1 MARPAALADLRE
13 QAQPS
18 CSACCSNSKRWGSM
32 FRLCFSNWAFT
43 SPMAARLLTPRRPTS
58 RCLTSRWSRRL
69 RTAPTDTVPPS
80 LYYTSAHGAGGESK
94 PLVIHCSDPR
104 YQPHFQEFLQTGL
117 GLAHYALIAVPGGP
131 HCLTLSD
138 YLPKFAWA
146 GWRWVKVMERVA
158 QPERIILIAHD
169 DCRWYVTMGF

>member
-1 MARPAALADLRE
+1 
-13 QAQPS
+13 
-18 CSACCSNSKRWGSM
+18 
-32 FRLCFSNWAFT
+32 
-43 SPMAARLLTPRRPTS
+43 
-58 RCLTSRWSRRL
+58 
-69 RTAPTDTVPPS
+69 V
-80 LYYTSAHGAGGESK
+80 YYTSAHGAGSESK

-169 DCRWYVTMGF
+169 DCRWYVSMGFVSAMTKLRERQIEDLKTARTELVERFSTKVDLYYARLEGDHAVFENL

>member
-1 MARPAALADLRE
+1 
-13 QAQPS
+13 
-18 CSACCSNSKRWGSM
+18 
-32 FRLCFSNWAFT
+32 
-43 SPMAARLLTPRRPTS
+43 
-58 RCLTSRWSRRL
+58 
-69 RTAPTDTVPPS
+69 V
-80 LYYTSAHGAGGESK
+80 YYTSAHGAGGESK

-169 DCRWYVTMGF
+169 DCRWYVSMGFVSAMTKLRERQIEDLKTARTELVERFSTKVDLYYARLEGDHAVFENL

>member
-1 MARPAALADLRE
+1 M
-13 QAQPS
+13 
-18 CSACCSNSKRWGSM
+18 
-32 FRLCFSNWAFT
+32 
-43 SPMAARLLTPRRPTS
+43 
-58 RCLTSRWSRRL
+58 
-69 RTAPTDTVPPS
+69 PPS
-80 LYYTSAHGAGGESK
+80 VYYTSAHGAGGESK

-169 DCRWYVTMGF
+169 DCRWYVSMGFVSAMTRLRERQIEDLKTARTELVERFSTKVDLYYARLEGDHAVFENL

>member
-1 MARPAALADLRE
+1 
-13 QAQPS
+13 
-18 CSACCSNSKRWGSM
+18 
-32 FRLCFSNWAFT
+32 
-43 SPMAARLLTPRRPTS
+43 
-58 RCLTSRWSRRL
+58 
-69 RTAPTDTVPPS
+69 VPPS
-80 LYYTSAHGAGGESK
+80 VYYTSAHGAGGESK

-169 DCRWYVTMGF
+169 DCRWYVSMGFVSAMTRLRERQIEDLKTARTELVERFSTKVDLYYARLEGDHAVFENL

>member
-1 MARPAALADLRE
+1 M
-13 QAQPS
+13 
-18 CSACCSNSKRWGSM
+18 
-32 FRLCFSNWAFT
+32 
-43 SPMAARLLTPRRPTS
+43 
-58 RCLTSRWSRRL
+58 
-69 RTAPTDTVPPS
+69 PPS
-80 LYYTSAHGAGGESK
+80 VYYTSAHGAGGESK

-169 DCRWYVTMGF
+169 DCRWYVSMGFVSAMTKLRERQIEDLKTARTELVERFSTKVDLYYARLEGDHAVFENL

>member
-1 MARPAALADLRE
+1 M
-13 QAQPS
+13 
-18 CSACCSNSKRWGSM
+18 
-32 FRLCFSNWAFT
+32 
-43 SPMAARLLTPRRPTS
+43 
-58 RCLTSRWSRRL
+58 
-69 RTAPTDTVPPS
+69 PPS

-104 YQPHFQEFLQTGL
+104 YQPHFQEFLETGL
-117 GLAHYALIAVPGGP
+117 GLVHYALIAVPGGP

-169 DCRWYVTMGF
+169 DCRWYVTMGFVSAAASLRDRQIADLKTARKALAERFKTAVDCYYARLEADHAVFEKLSV

>member
-1 MARPAALADLRE
+1 
-13 QAQPS
+13 
-18 CSACCSNSKRWGSM
+18 
-32 FRLCFSNWAFT
+32 
-43 SPMAARLLTPRRPTS
+43 
-58 RCLTSRWSRRL
+58 
-69 RTAPTDTVPPS
+69 VPPS

-104 YQPHFQEFLQTGL
+104 YQPHFQEFVETGL

-138 YLPKFAWA
+138 FLPKFAWA
-146 GWRWVKVMERVA
+146 GWRWVKVMETVA

-169 DCRWYVTMGF
+169 DCRWYVSMGFVSATTSLRERQIADLKTAREALAERFNRKVDLYYARLEGDHAVFENLSG

>member
-1 MARPAALADLRE
+1 M
-13 QAQPS
+13 
-18 CSACCSNSKRWGSM
+18 
-32 FRLCFSNWAFT
+32 
-43 SPMAARLLTPRRPTS
+43 
-58 RCLTSRWSRRL
+58 
-69 RTAPTDTVPPS
+69 
-80 LYYTSAHGAGGESK
+80 
-94 PLVIHCSDPR
+94 IHCSDPR

-169 DCRWYVTMGF
+169 DCRWYVSMGFVSAMTRLRERQIEDLKTARTELVERFSTKVDLYYARLEGDHAVFENL

>member
-1 MARPAALADLRE
+1 
-13 QAQPS
+13 
-18 CSACCSNSKRWGSM
+18 
-32 FRLCFSNWAFT
+32 
-43 SPMAARLLTPRRPTS
+43 
-58 RCLTSRWSRRL
+58 
-69 RTAPTDTVPPS
+69 VPPS
-80 LYYTSAHGAGGESK
+80 VYYTSAHGAGSESK

-169 DCRWYVTMGF
+169 DCRWYVSMGFVSAMTKLRERQIEDLKTARTELVERFSTKVDLYYARLEGDHAVFENL

>member
-1 MARPAALADLRE
+1 M
-13 QAQPS
+13 
-18 CSACCSNSKRWGSM
+18 
-32 FRLCFSNWAFT
+32 
-43 SPMAARLLTPRRPTS
+43 
-58 RCLTSRWSRRL
+58 
-69 RTAPTDTVPPS
+69 PPS
-80 LYYTSAHGAGGESK
+80 VYYTSAHGAGSESK

-169 DCRWYVTMGF
+169 DCRWYVSMGFVSAMTKLRERQIEDLKTARTELVERFSTKVDLYYARLEGDHAVFENL

>member
-1 MARPAALADLRE
+1 M
-13 QAQPS
+13 
-18 CSACCSNSKRWGSM
+18 
-32 FRLCFSNWAFT
+32 
-43 SPMAARLLTPRRPTS
+43 
-58 RCLTSRWSRRL
+58 
-69 RTAPTDTVPPS
+69 PPS
-80 LYYTSAHGAGGESK
+80 VYYTSAHGAGGESK

-104 YQPHFQEFLQTGL
+104 YQPHFQEFLETGL

-169 DCRWYVTMGF
+169 DCRWYVSMGFVSGAMSLRERQIADLKTARKALAERFSTTVDLYYARLEADHAVFEKLSV

>member
-1 MARPAALADLRE
+1 M
-13 QAQPS
+13 
-18 CSACCSNSKRWGSM
+18 
-32 FRLCFSNWAFT
+32 
-43 SPMAARLLTPRRPTS
+43 
-58 RCLTSRWSRRL
+58 
-69 RTAPTDTVPPS
+69 PPS
-80 LYYTSAHGAGGESK
+80 VYYTSAHGASGETK

-104 YQPHFQEFLQTGL
+104 YQPHFQEFLETGL

-169 DCRWYVTMGF
+169 DCRWYISMGFVSAAASLRDRQIADLKTARTALAERYGAKVDLYYARLEGDHAVFENLSA

>member
-1 MARPAALADLRE
+1 M
-13 QAQPS
+13 
-18 CSACCSNSKRWGSM
+18 
-32 FRLCFSNWAFT
+32 
-43 SPMAARLLTPRRPTS
+43 
-58 RCLTSRWSRRL
+58 
-69 RTAPTDTVPPS
+69 
-80 LYYTSAHGAGGESK
+80 YYTSAHGAGGESK

-169 DCRWYVTMGF
+169 DCRWYVSMGFVSAMTRLRERQIEDLKTARTELVERFSTKVDLYYARLEGDHAVFENL

>member
-1 MARPAALADLRE
+1 M
-13 QAQPS
+13 
-18 CSACCSNSKRWGSM
+18 
-32 FRLCFSNWAFT
+32 
-43 SPMAARLLTPRRPTS
+43 
-58 RCLTSRWSRRL
+58 
-69 RTAPTDTVPPS
+69 
-80 LYYTSAHGAGGESK
+80 YYTSAHGAGGESK

-104 YQPHFQEFLQTGL
+104 YQPHFQEFLETGL

-169 DCRWYVTMGF
+169 DCRWYVSMGFVSAMTRLRERQIEDLKTARTELVERFSTKVDLYYARLEGDHAVFENLSA

>member
-1 MARPAALADLRE
+1 M
-13 QAQPS
+13 PS
-18 CSACCSNSKRWGSM
+18 
-32 FRLCFSNWAFT
+32 
-43 SPMAARLLTPRRPTS
+43 P
-58 RCLTSRWSRRL
+58 
-69 RTAPTDTVPPS
+69 
-80 LYYTSAHGAGGESK
+80 LYYTSGRGAGGESK

-169 DCRWYVTMGF
+169 DCRWYVSMGFVSAMTKLRERQIEDLKTARTELVERFSTKVDLYYARLEGDHAVFENL

>member
-1 MARPAALADLRE
+1 M
-13 QAQPS
+13 
-18 CSACCSNSKRWGSM
+18 
-32 FRLCFSNWAFT
+32 
-43 SPMAARLLTPRRPTS
+43 
-58 RCLTSRWSRRL
+58 
-69 RTAPTDTVPPS
+69 
-80 LYYTSAHGAGGESK
+80 
-94 PLVIHCSDPR
+94 IHCSDPR

-169 DCRWYVTMGF
+169 DCRWYVSMGFVSAMTKLRERQIEDLKTARTELVERFSTKVDLYYARLEGDHAVFENL

>member
-1 MARPAALADLRE
+1 M
-13 QAQPS
+13 
-18 CSACCSNSKRWGSM
+18 
-32 FRLCFSNWAFT
+32 
-43 SPMAARLLTPRRPTS
+43 
-58 RCLTSRWSRRL
+58 
-69 RTAPTDTVPPS
+69 
-80 LYYTSAHGAGGESK
+80 YYTSAHGAGGESK

-169 DCRWYVTMGF
+169 DCRWYVSMGFVSAMTKLRERQIEDLKTARTELVERFSTKVDLYYARLEGDHAVFENL

>member
-1 MARPAALADLRE
+1 M
-13 QAQPS
+13 
-18 CSACCSNSKRWGSM
+18 
-32 FRLCFSNWAFT
+32 
-43 SPMAARLLTPRRPTS
+43 
-58 RCLTSRWSRRL
+58 
-69 RTAPTDTVPPS
+69 PPS

-104 YQPHFQEFLQTGL
+104 YQPHFQEFLETGL
-117 GLAHYALIAVPGGP
+117 GLPHYALIAVPGGP

-146 GWRWVKVMERVA
+146 GWRWVKVMHRVA

-169 DCRWYVTMGF
+169 DCRWYVTMGFASGTTGLRERQVADLKTARTALAERYGAKVDLYYARLEGDHAVFENLSV

>member
-1 MARPAALADLRE
+1 M
-13 QAQPS
+13 
-18 CSACCSNSKRWGSM
+18 
-32 FRLCFSNWAFT
+32 
-43 SPMAARLLTPRRPTS
+43 
-58 RCLTSRWSRRL
+58 
-69 RTAPTDTVPPS
+69 PPS

-104 YQPHFQEFLQTGL
+104 YQPHFQEFLETGL

-158 QPERIILIAHD
+158 RPERIILIAHD
-169 DCRWYVTMGF
+169 DCRWYSSMGYVSGATSLRERQIADLKTARTALAERYGAKVDLYYARLEGDHAVFENLSG

>member
-1 MARPAALADLRE
+1 
-13 QAQPS
+13 
-18 CSACCSNSKRWGSM
+18 
-32 FRLCFSNWAFT
+32 
-43 SPMAARLLTPRRPTS
+43 
-58 RCLTSRWSRRL
+58 
-69 RTAPTDTVPPS
+69 
-80 LYYTSAHGAGGESK
+80 
-94 PLVIHCSDPR
+94 VIHCSDPR

-169 DCRWYVTMGF
+169 DCRWYVSMGFVSAMTKLRERQIEDLKTARTELVERFSTKVDLYYARLEGDHAVFENL